1 MFAAT
6 AALPPSRTPVVDDR
20 IEHLRRQCR
29 AQTAALL
36 DQLGDWST
44 LCEKYRDAATAAPV
58 DVAPESYDALDAL
71 DAQSNDLEEV
81 ESARRLIALQHAV
94 AADYAQLSRHI
105 DASVRMLLEFTAAAT
120 TKGRK
125 S

>member
-29 AQTAALL
+29 AQTAALVG
-36 DQLGDWST
+36 QLGDWST
-44 LCEKYRDAATAAPV
+44 VGEKYRDAATAAPV
-58 DVAPESYDALDAL
+58 DVAPESYDAIANAL
-71 DAQSNDLEEV
+71 DAQCNDVEEV

-94 AADYAQLSRHI
+94 AADYAQLSRHL
-105 DASVRMLLEFTAAAT
+105 DAVVRMLLEPPPT
-120 TKGRK
+120 TTNGCKR
-125 S
+125 